1 MQACAVVL
9 VVLVVCCVARDVVQA
24 HDVVLQ
30 GVAHDDSLLAVS
42 RTTTQQSGQHNSTD
56 GTSTRDSW
64 AVEAAAALVPLR
76 QLTVRRPLVFYH
88 ARKCGGTSLRAA
100 LYASAAQHWP
110 TTLMFMPDVN
120 APAITMGALPP
131 AAIEAASKTGLLL
144 LGGHLAWGAHHA
156 LLAAGALQ
164 TWEQVRHPQL
174 TR

>member
-30 GVAHDDSLLAVS
+30 GVAHDDS
-42 RTTTQQSGQHNSTD
+42 RTTTQQSSQHNSTD
-56 GTSTRDSW
+56 DITTRDSW
-64 AVEAAAALVPLR
+64 AVEAAAAFVPLR

-110 TTLMFMPDVN
+110 TALMFMPDVN
-120 APAITMGALPP
+120 APATTMGALPP